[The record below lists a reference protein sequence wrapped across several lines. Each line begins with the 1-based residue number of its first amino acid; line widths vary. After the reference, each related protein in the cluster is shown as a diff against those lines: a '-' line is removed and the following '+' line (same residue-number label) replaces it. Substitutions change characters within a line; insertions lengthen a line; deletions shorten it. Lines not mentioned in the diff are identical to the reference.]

1 MFLIVNFQMFEE
13 AGMERIMSK
22 RDLMTGYLELL
33 LKKKVGEQMRII
45 TPSDVEQRGAQ
56 LSLVF
61 NLDLFRV
68 HEYIERRGVVVGFTF
83 VIYPIQDDD

>member
-1 MFLIVNFQMFEE
+1 MFEE

-33 LKKKVGEQMRII
+33 LKKKVGPEQMRII
-45 TPSDVEQRGAQ
+45 TPSDLEQRGAQ

-83 VIYPIQDDD
+83 VIYLSR

>member
-33 LKKKVGEQMRII
+33 LKKKVGEEQMRII
-45 TPSDVEQRGAQ
+45 TPSDLEQRGAQ

-83 VIYPIQDDD
+83 VIYHPSR

>member
-1 MFLIVNFQMFEE
+1 M
-13 AGMERIMSK
+13 
-22 RDLMTGYLELL
+22 L

-68 HEYIERRGVVVGFTF
+68 HEYIERRGVVVGSTLSF
-83 VIYPIQDDD
+83 ILQNDD